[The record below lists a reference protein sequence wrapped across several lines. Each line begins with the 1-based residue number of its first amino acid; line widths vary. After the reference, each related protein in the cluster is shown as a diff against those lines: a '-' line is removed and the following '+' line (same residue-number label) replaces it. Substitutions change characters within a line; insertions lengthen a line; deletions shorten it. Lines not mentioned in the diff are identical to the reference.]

1 MAQADAVPNGTN
13 TTTHSPPGRL
23 PQQLEGGK
31 GLPGADNVLEVT
43 DLRKYFPILRGFFR
57 RHVGE
62 VKAVDEVSFH
72 VARGETLALVGES
85 GCGKTTTGRC
95 VMRAI
100 EPSGG
105 SVLFRKRDGEEIEIT
120 SLTRPELRSVQQH
133 MGMIFQD
140 PFSSLNPRLTVLEII
155 GEPFVTRKL
164 ISGRRELE
172 ERVAQ
177 LLRSVRLDP
186 TYMRRYP
193 HAFSGGQRQ
202 RIAIARALALDP
214 DFVVA
219 DEPVSAL
226 DVSVQAQILSLLKEL
241 QSELHLT
248 YLFITHNLSVV
259 EYLSDRVSVMY
270 VGQIVELGRT
280 DSIFRQP
287 RHPYTEALLSAVPVV
302 ETGKAG
308 RRRERIILEGDVAD
322 PSNVPAGCTFHP
334 RCPYVQDICRVEEPQ
349 LVDLAGSNG
358 SQPHFVRCHFA
369 EELDLQGVRNSP
381 Q

>member
-1 MAQADAVPNGTN
+1 MADTV
-13 TTTHSPPGRL
+13 
-23 PQQLEGGK
+23 
-31 GLPGADNVLEVT
+31 VEVT
-43 DLRKYFPILRGFFR
+43 GLRKYFPILRGFFR
-57 RHVGE
+57 RTVGH
-62 VKAVDEVSFH
+62 VKAVDDVSFH
-72 VARGETLALVGES
+72 VLRGETLALVGES

-100 EPSGG
+100 EPTGG
-105 SVLFRKRDGEEIEIT
+105 SVLFRKRDGQAVDMT
-120 SLTRPELRSVQQH
+120 GLNRPELRALQQH

-155 GEPFVTRKL
+155 GEPFITRKL
-164 ISGRRELE
+164 VKNRRELE
-172 ERVAQ
+172 GRVAQ
-177 LLRSVRLDP
+177 LLHSVRLDP
-186 TYMRRYP
+186 MYMRRYP

-259 EYLSDRVSVMY
+259 EYLSDRVAVMY
-270 VGQIVELGRT
+270 VGQIVELGQT
-280 DSIFRQP
+280 ESIFRRP

-302 ETGKAG
+302 ERGASNS
-308 RRRERIILEGDVAD
+308 RRERIILEGDVAD
-322 PSNVPAGCTFHP
+322 PSNAPAGCTFHP
-334 RCPYVQDICRVEEPQ
+334 RCPYVQDVCRHDRPA
-349 LVDLAGSNG
+349 LTNLAGPNEI
-358 SQPHFVRCHFA
+358 PHYIRCHFA
-369 EELDLQGVRNSP
+369 EELALHGVSSASLGI
-381 Q
+381 

>member
-1 MAQADAVPNGTN
+1 MAQAGAVPNDLN
-13 TTTHSPPGRL
+13 AAESSSPAELAAQQADGRQPAL
-23 PQQLEGGK
+23 T
-31 GLPGADNVLEVT
+31 DNVLEVT
-43 DLRKYFPILRGFFR
+43 DLRKYFPILRGFLR
-57 RHVGE
+57 RQIGE
-62 VKAVDEVSFH
+62 VKAVDNVSFH
-72 VARGETLALVGES
+72 VVRGETLALVGES

-105 SVLFRKRDGEEIEIT
+105 SILFRKRDGEEIDIT
-120 SLTRPELRSVQQH
+120 TLSRPDLRAVQQH

-164 ISGRRELE
+164 IRGRRQLE
-172 ERVAQ
+172 ERVAE

-226 DVSVQAQILSLLKEL
+226 DVSVQAQILSLLKDL
-241 QSELHLT
+241 QADLHLT
-248 YLFITHNLSVV
+248 CLFITHNLSVV

-270 VGQIVELGRT
+270 VGQIVELGHT
-280 DSIFRQP
+280 GSIFRRP

-302 ETGKAG
+302 ETGKSG
-308 RRRERIILEGDVAD
+308 MRRERIVLEGDVAD
-322 PSNVPAGCTFHP
+322 PSNVPPGCTFHP
-334 RCPYVQDICRVEEPQ
+334 RCPYVQDVCRVEEPQ
-349 LVDLAGSNG
+349 LVDLAGANG
-358 SQPHFVRCHFA
+358 SQPHYVRCHFA
-369 EELDLQGVRNSP
+369 EELDLQGVRKSM

>member
-1 MAQADAVPNGTN
+1 MAQADAVQTGVNATTN
-13 TTTHSPPGRL
+13 SPSGQL
-23 PQQLEGGK
+23 PQQHDEGS
-31 GLPGADNVLEVT
+31 GLSTAGNVLEVT

-57 RHVGE
+57 RQVGE
-62 VKAVDEVSFH
+62 VKAVDKVSFH

-120 SLTRPELRSVQQH
+120 TLTKPELRSVQQH

-334 RCPYVQDICRVEEPQ
+334 RCPYVQDICRDEEPQ
-349 LVDLAGSNG
+349 LVDLAGANG
-358 SQPHFVRCHFA
+358 SHPHYVRCHFA

>member
-1 MAQADAVPNGTN
+1 MAQTDAVSDELNAGTGSSPDLQSPQRAEGI
-13 TTTHSPPGRL
+13 HS
-23 PQQLEGGK
+23 EA
-31 GLPGADNVLEVT
+31 ADKVLEVS

-57 RHVGE
+57 RQVGE
-62 VKAVDEVSFH
+62 VKAVDDVSFH
-72 VARGETLALVGES
+72 VVRGETLALVGES

-100 EPSGG
+100 EPSDG

-120 SLTRPELRSVQQH
+120 TLTRQELRDVQQN

-164 ISGRRELE
+164 ITSRRQLE
-172 ERVAQ
+172 ERVAE

-241 QSELHLT
+241 QTDLHLT

-270 VGQIVELGRT
+270 VGQIVELGQT

-302 ETGKAG
+302 ETGKSG

-322 PSNVPAGCTFHP
+322 PANVPPGCTFHP
-334 RCPYVQDICRVEEPQ
+334 RCPYVQDVCRVEEPQ
-349 LVDLAGSNG
+349 LVDLAGSNC
-358 SQPHFVRCHFA
+358 SQPHYVRCHFA
-369 EELDLQGVRNSP
+369 EELDLQGVRTAV

>member
-1 MAQADAVPNGTN
+1 MAQADAVHNDVNAAPEA
-13 TTTHSPPGRL
+13 SPDPHRGSDGSN
-23 PQQLEGGK
+23 PAK
-31 GLPGADNVLEVT
+31 TDNVLVVNE
-43 DLRKYFPILRGFFR
+43 LRKYFPVLRGFFR
-57 RHVGE
+57 RQVGE
-62 VKAVDEVSFH
+62 VKAVDDVSFH

-100 EPSGG
+100 EPSSG

-120 SLTRPELRSVQQH
+120 ALTKSELRSVQQH

-177 LLRSVRLDP
+177 LLHSVRLDP

-280 DSIFRQP
+280 DSIFRRP

-308 RRRERIILEGDVAD
+308 QRRERIILEGDVAD
-322 PSNVPAGCTFHP
+322 PSNVPTGCTFHP
-334 RCPYVQDICRVEEPQ
+334 RCPYVQDICSIEEPR
-349 LVDLAGSNG
+349 LVDLAGANG
-358 SQPHFVRCHFA
+358 IQSHFVRCHFA
-369 EELDLQGVRNSP
+369 EELDLQGVRSSP

>member
-1 MAQADAVPNGTN
+1 MAQADAVPTDVNATAE
-13 TTTHSPPGRL
+13 SPSDRL
-23 PQQLEGGK
+23 SQHTGEGL
-31 GLPGADNVLEVT
+31 GLSNSDNVLEVT

-57 RHVGE
+57 RQVGE

-120 SLTRPELRSVQQH
+120 TLTKPDLRSVQQY

-164 ISGRRELE
+164 ISSRRELE
-172 ERVAQ
+172 EKVAE

-308 RRRERIILEGDVAD
+308 LRRERIILEGDVAD

-334 RCPYVQDICRVEEPQ
+334 RCPYVQDICRVEEPR
-349 LVDLAGSNG
+349 LVDLAGTNG

>member
-1 MAQADAVPNGTN
+1 MAQAGAVPNDLNAAENSQPDEQAAQQDDGR
-13 TTTHSPPGRL
+13 PPVL
-23 PQQLEGGK
+23 V
-31 GLPGADNVLEVT
+31 DNVLEVT
-43 DLRKYFPILRGFFR
+43 NLRKYFPILRGFFR
-57 RHVGE
+57 RPIGE
-62 VKAVDEVSFH
+62 VKAVDDVSFH
-72 VARGETLALVGES
+72 VVRGETLALVGES

-105 SVLFRKRDGEEIEIT
+105 SILFRKRDGEEIEIT
-120 SLTRPELRSVQQH
+120 ALSRPDLRKVQQH

-164 ISGRRELE
+164 IRGRRQLE
-172 ERVAQ
+172 ERVAE
-177 LLRSVRLDP
+177 LLRNVRLDP

-226 DVSVQAQILSLLKEL
+226 DVSVQAQILSLLKDL
-241 QSELHLT
+241 QADLHLT

-270 VGQIVELGRT
+270 VGQIVELGHT
-280 DSIFRQP
+280 GSIFRRP

-308 RRRERIILEGDVAD
+308 LRRERIVLEGDVAD
-322 PSNVPAGCTFHP
+322 PSNVPPGCTFHP
-334 RCPYVQDICRVEEPQ
+334 RCPYVQDVCRVEEPQ
-349 LVDLAGSNG
+349 LVDLAGANG
-358 SQPHFVRCHFA
+358 SQPHYVRCHFA
-369 EELDLQGVRNSP
+369 EELDLQGVGNSM

>member
-1 MAQADAVPNGTN
+1 MQQPAVADNLQPAQIPAG
-13 TTTHSPPGRL
+13 
-23 PQQLEGGK
+23 
-31 GLPGADNVLEVT
+31 DNVLEVRN
-43 DLRKYFPILRGFFR
+43 LRKHFPIVRGFFR
-57 RHVGE
+57 RTVGH
-62 VKAVDEVSFH
+62 VKAVDDINFH

-100 EPSGG
+100 EPTGG
-105 SVLFRKRDGEEIEIT
+105 QVLFRKGDGEEVAIT
-120 SLTRPELRSVQQH
+120 QLDRVTLRSVQRH

-164 ISGRRELE
+164 IKSRRELE
-172 ERVAQ
+172 DRVAR
-177 LLRSVRLDP
+177 LLQSVRLDP
-186 TYMRRYP
+186 SYMRRYP

-226 DVSVQAQILSLLKEL
+226 DVSVQAQILSLLREL
-241 QSELHLT
+241 QADLNLT

-259 EYLSDRVSVMY
+259 EYISDRVAVMY
-270 VGQIVELGRT
+270 VGQIVELGET
-280 DSIFRQP
+280 AAIFRRP
-287 RHPYTEALLSAVPVV
+287 RHPYAEALLSAVPMI
-302 ETGKAG
+302 ETDGSG

-334 RCPYVQDICRVEEPQ
+334 RCPYVQEICRTDAP
-349 LVDLAGSNG
+349 DLLNLAAPNEH
-358 SQPHFVRCHFA
+358 PHYVRCHFA
-369 EELDLQGVRNSP
+369 DELDLQGVTK
-381 Q
+381 

>member
-1 MAQADAVPNGTN
+1 MAQADAVQSDVNAALQAPDD
-13 TTTHSPPGRL
+13 PPR
-23 PQQLEGGK
+23 
-31 GLPGADNVLEVT
+31 GADGSHPASSDSVLVVNE
-43 DLRKYFPILRGFFR
+43 LRKYFPVLRGFFR
-57 RHVGE
+57 RQVGE
-62 VKAVDEVSFH
+62 VKAVDDVSFH

-120 SLTRPELRSVQQH
+120 ALTKSDLRSVQQH

-164 ISGRRELE
+164 IGSRRELE

-241 QSELHLT
+241 QTELHLT

-280 DSIFRQP
+280 DSIFRRP

-302 ETGKAG
+302 ETGKAD

-322 PSNVPAGCTFHP
+322 PSNVPSGCTFHP
-334 RCPYVQDICRVEEPQ
+334 RCPYVQDICRVEEPR
-349 LVDLAGSNG
+349 LVDLAGANG

-369 EELDLQGVRNSP
+369 EELDLQGVRS
-381 Q
+381 

>member
-1 MAQADAVPNGTN
+1 MD
-13 TTTHSPPGRL
+13 
-23 PQQLEGGK
+23 
-31 GLPGADNVLEVT
+31 D
-43 DLRKYFPILRGFFR
+43 
-57 RHVGE
+57 
-62 VKAVDEVSFH
+62 VSFH

-105 SVLFRKRDGEEIEIT
+105 KVLFRKQDGEEIDIT
-120 SLTRPELRSVQQH
+120 SLTKQDLRSVQQH

-155 GEPFVTRKL
+155 GEPFITRRL
-164 ISGRRELE
+164 ITNRRELE
-172 ERVAQ
+172 EKVAE

-241 QSELHLT
+241 QTRAKSHLPV
-248 YLFITHNLSVV
+248 HHAQSV
-259 EYLSDRVSVMY
+259 
-270 VGQIVELGRT
+270 
-280 DSIFRQP
+280 
-287 RHPYTEALLSAVPVV
+287 
-302 ETGKAG
+302 
-308 RRRERIILEGDVAD
+308 RR
-322 PSNVPAGCTFHP
+322 
-334 RCPYVQDICRVEEPQ
+334 
-349 LVDLAGSNG
+349 
-358 SQPHFVRCHFA
+358 
-369 EELDLQGVRNSP
+369 
-381 Q
+381 